1 MKPKLLLIF
10 SLIVIIPTVTIICLG
25 INLTKSEQ
33 TAIKA
38 QISEI
43 NKQRLRDIS
52 TRISQ
57 LINEKEIA
65 ILPVTEIRTTDIG
78 ELRQICRKNP
88 LINQIFILNDKRKL
102 IYPAPQAKDL
112 NSNEKAFLER
122 SKETWESGETFDN
135 DSNDKLVITPEA
147 DQSTVPQIGNPE
159 TLNIPQ
165 TELNDNDSTDNLADD
180 NDLVFSDTQTDNL
193 IEKQVQQIPNIY
205 GSRQGNA
212 EKSQIYPLQS
222 TLPLEPRSDSV
233 EPGSGWYTWF
243 QGRGLHFILWN
254 RNEANMLIGVEL
266 NRSRLIS
273 DIINSLPTNGITRE
287 QTIVLKSTST
297 NLYQWGNYKIGD
309 GEEPREE
316 ISLLPPLQSWKLAN
330 YASPNVFGNLN
341 KTMIFNYT
349 VGGIILGILLV
360 FLCVYF
366 YLENNRQLLE
376 SSTKVNFV
384 NQVSH
389 ELKTPLTNI
398 RMYAELLQNRLSP
411 EDAKSSK
418 QLNII
423 VSESQRLS
431 RLINNV
437 LSFAQQEKNK
447 ITISKRD
454 VSIDSILENVIEHF
468 QPLLERKKITT
479 SINRNANKKIK
490 ADKDALEQVIGNL
503 LSNIEKY
510 VPNNSKV
517 EIETTQTDQWTTI
530 TISDNGPG
538 IPANQQQRIFDAFHR
553 ISNKLSDGISG
564 TGIGL
569 SISRELALMHG
580 GDLLLL
586 NSETGAK
593 FQLKLPSET

>member
-112 NSNEKAFLER
+112 NNNEKAFLER
-122 SKETWESGETFDN
+122 SNETWESGETFDN
-135 DSNDKLVITPEA
+135 DSNDKLIITPENG
-147 DQSTVPQIGNPE
+147 QSTVPQTGNLD
-159 TLNIPQ
+159 TITTQ
-165 TELNDNDSTDNLADD
+165 QSELNANDSII
-180 NDLVFSDTQTDNL
+180 SDTQEYNL
-193 IEKQVQQIPNIY
+193 YEKQVQQISNTY

-222 TLPLEPRSDSV
+222 TLPLEPRSGSV

-254 RNEANMLIGVEL
+254 RNESNMLIGVEL

-297 NLYQWGNYKIGD
+297 NLYQWGNYEIAD

-418 QLNII
+418 QLNVI

-454 VSIDSILENVIEHF
+454 VSIDLILENVIEHF

-569 SISRELALMHG
+569 SISRELVVMHG